1 MDSRP
6 SGSAEIT
13 HPFHPLRGQRFP
25 ILKVCRW
32 SGIETLILQE
42 ASRGSFGVPRDWTD
56 RAPPSIQGTTPGTEA
71 LHLDF
76 RCLLELAEIIHQID
90 DSSRKDKIKS

>member
-13 HPFHPLRGQRFP
+13 HPFHPLRGRRFP
-25 ILKVCRW
+25 ILKFWRW
-32 SGIETLILQE
+32 SGVETLILQE

-56 RAPPSIQGTTPGTEA
+56 RALPSVRDPTPGTDA
-71 LHLDF
+71 LYLDF
-76 RCLLELAEIIHQID
+76 RCLVC
-90 DSSRKDKIKS
+90 R